1 MRIKKIMI
9 FLGFILV
16 LSAAGQGSA
25 QDSTLVATP
34 PADSLT
40 AVADSAVSAPLTGS
54 LSAVQ
59 PDSSQIAAPDSLAG
73 ERSDSLEQGLE
84 APVEMPGTSRDSLP
98 ATRRPVRTAR
108 ESVLARVIPWD
119 WDEFTNVIEV
129 GLKNL
134 RDSSEYSLTRNEIYD
149 SLFVRY
155 QGKVVRVRGQVSRD
169 TDGFL
174 KMTVNAIVPPDTAAA
189 KAGGTG
195 NP

>member
-1 MRIKKIMI
+1 MRIKSVMTLMG
-9 FLGFILV
+9 FLLL

-34 PADSLT
+34 PAGSLT
-40 AVADSAVSAPLTGS
+40 VPADSAVSAQLPDS
-54 LSAVQ
+54 SSAAQ
-59 PDSSQIAAPDSLAG
+59 PDSAKVALSDSLSEAQP
-73 ERSDSLEQGLE
+73 DSLEQGLE
-84 APVEMPGTSRDSLP
+84 APAEMPGEARDSLP
-98 ATRRPVRTAR
+98 AVRRPVRTAR
-108 ESVLARVIPWD
+108 ESVLALVIPWD

-129 GLKNL
+129 GLRNM

-149 SLFVRY
+149 SLFVKY

-174 KMTVNAIVPPDTAAA
+174 NMTVNAITPPDTAAA